1 MTKIVYSTVTRAEV
15 STTQFTLMISTPAI
29 LTVEDAFLVGLQ
41 LKRDIESLGYE
52 VLGPVPTVKAA
63 LALLDHPNLAFAI
76 LDINLGEG
84 DSIAVAK
91 ALQDRGIPFVFI
103 TGYQSVGIAGLEQAE
118 VIRKPASTDQIRNA
132 IINAIP
138 PPTSTQIN

>member
-1 MTKIVYSTVTRAEV
+1 MTSPPV
-15 STTQFTLMISTPAI
+15 I

-52 VLGPVPTVKAA
+52 VLGPAPTAKAA

-76 LDINLGEG
+76 LDINLGEEN
-84 DSIAVAK
+84 SIAVAK

-103 TGYQSVGIAGLEQAE
+103 TGYQSVDVAGLEHAE
-118 VIRKPASTDQIRNA
+118 VIRKPASADQILGAIRNA
-132 IINAIP
+132 IP
-138 PPTSTQIN
+138 PLPTPSQID